1 MPQAPASATLVYPA
15 LGAHWD
21 LWVVRLSG
29 YGLGN
34 CFFCYFHAVVLAEKV
49 GATVLHPPWLSLK
62 IGPMLRGANTKR
74 FYWRM
79 FKPYPGERHGFAK
92 LLTLLASYR
101 RRKSIE
107 IGHTSNPQLVGGS
120 LNVIT
125 FDPRKFSFAGLQDHR
140 DTIRRRL
147 LGIVNDPV
155 PPGHVWGQGNHIA
168 VHVRL
173 SDFAVVDPS
182 VISKEVTN
190 VRIPLSWYTQVV
202 AALREQFPEKQ
213 IYVFS
218 DGKEQELKPLLDL
231 GAKLYQSGSDM
242 TDLLAMAG
250 ASLVVGSNS
259 TYSRWAVFLGD
270 MPSIW
275 LKMQTQAEKPSSPG
289 APILYVPIEH
299 AGPLPWPSA
308 PGAQQP

>member
-1 MPQAPASATLVYPA
+1 MPKATGSTIVYPA

-21 LWVVRLSG
+21 LWVVRMSG

-34 CFFCYFHAVVLAEKV
+34 CFFCYFHAVVLAEKA
-49 GATVLHPPWLSLK
+49 GATVLYPPWLSLK

-74 FYWRM
+74 FYWGM
-79 FKPYPGERHGFAK
+79 FKPFPGERYGFAK
-92 LLTLLASYR
+92 LVTLLANYR

-107 IGHTSNPQLVGGS
+107 LGDAGDPQLAGGL

-125 FDPRKFSFAGLQDHR
+125 FDPRRFSFSGLQNHR
-140 DTIRRRL
+140 DTIRKRL
-147 LGIVNDPV
+147 LGIINDPV
-155 PPGHVWGQGNHIA
+155 PAGHTWGQGNYIA

-190 VRIPLSWYTQVV
+190 VRIPLSWYTQVT
-202 AALREQFPEKQ
+202 AALRERFPDRQ
-213 IYVFS
+213 ICVFS
-218 DGKEQELKPLLDL
+218 DGKEHELKPLLEL

-275 LKMQTQAEKPSSPG
+275 LTMRQQAEKPSGPD
-289 APILYVPIEH
+289 AAILYIDID
-299 AGPLPWPSA
+299 
-308 PGAQQP
+308 